1 MNILIIIFLSIPILF
16 AEKNKKENKVYFYAA
31 YNRSS
36 LIELTKLMA
45 SLRSEESMYKIKPQ
59 SRLQIGLKK
68 RMGSFILG
76 TGISRRGGMIKRHE
90 VQGTT
95 IDLDGNEISFQVWP
109 AATIIYYITNID
121 VFFRFPYKIGPGQI
135 WAQIN
140 LGYNLVANERYITDV
155 ENYNPAFKTISS
167 KSNLE
172 DAKFD
177 YGFGAG
183 YTLIIDDGLE
193 FFAAYYLG
201 LASIGYSTSI
211 QSQYIYNT
219 GWFFGFHYKLED
231 MWELLLF

>member
-1 MNILIIIFLSIPILF
+1 
-16 AEKNKKENKVYFYAA
+16 
-31 YNRSS
+31 
-36 LIELTKLMA
+36 
-45 SLRSEESMYKIKPQ
+45 MY
-59 SRLQIGLKK
+59 
-68 RMGSFILG
+68 SFILG
-76 TGISRRGGMIKRHE
+76 AGVSRRGGMLKRQE
-90 VQGTT
+90 VIAYTT
-95 IDLDGNEISFQVWP
+95 DLDGNVIGEYQVWSK
-109 AATIIYYITNID
+109 ATIIYYITNID
-121 VFFRFPYKIGPGQI
+121 VFFRFPYKIGPGKI

-155 ENYNPAFKTISS
+155 EDYNPAFKTISS

-193 FFAAYYLG
+193 FFAAHYLG

-219 GWFFGFHYKLED
+219 GWFFGFNYKLED